1 MNLEELKKKM
11 DEEHYIYDDTLST
24 VLYVALQLGR
34 PLLIEGA
41 AGVGKTEV
49 AKVMAAALDRELV
62 RLQCYEG
69 LDESKALYEWN
80 YQKQL
85 LSIQVNMNA
94 QDREA
99 LTRSLFSDEYLLERP
114 LLKSIRSEKPVVLL
128 IDEIDKAD
136 EEFEAFLLELLSE
149 MQVTIPEVGTI
160 RANSVPFVV
169 LTSNRARPL
178 SEALRRRCAYLYI
191 EYPDMEKELAI
202 LRAKLPHVDDRL
214 CAQVALA
221 VQKLRSNEVILKKPS
236 IAETL
241 DWAAAL
247 DALGIR
253 ELTPDALRKT
263 AGFVLKNNEDMAAL
277 ARQTAD
283 KLDAMGI
290 KFKVVN
296 VVDLVKLQSAK
307 ENNEALS
314 DEEFAELFTEDK
326 PVLFAYHSYARDV
339 RGLIYDR
346 PNHDNFNVHG
356 YEEQGSTTTPYDMV
370 RVNNIDRYELQAEA
384 LRMIDAD
391 KYADKINELEAFRQE
406 AFQFAVDNG
415 YDHPDYTDWVYSGVN
430 TNKQGAVSATAA
442 TAGDNE

>member
-1 MNLEELKKKM
+1 M
-11 DEEHYIYDDTLST
+11 
-24 VLYVALQLGR
+24 
-34 PLLIEGA
+34 
-41 AGVGKTEV
+41 GKTEV

-277 ARQTAD
+277 
-283 KLDAMGI
+283 DA
-290 KFKVVN
+290 
-296 VVDLVKLQSAK
+296 
-307 ENNEALS
+307 
-314 DEEFAELFTEDK
+314 EETGGCHCGGCEG
-326 PVLFAYHSYARDV
+326 H
-339 RGLIYDR
+339 
-346 PNHDNFNVHG
+346 HHG
-356 YEEQGSTTTPYDMV
+356 
-370 RVNNIDRYELQAEA
+370 
-384 LRMIDAD
+384 
-391 KYADKINELEAFRQE
+391 
-406 AFQFAVDNG
+406 
-415 YDHPDYTDWVYSGVN
+415 
-430 TNKQGAVSATAA
+430 
-442 TAGDNE
+442 

>member
-1 MNLEELKKKM
+1 MELELLKQKM
-11 DEEHYIYDDTLST
+11 DEAHYIYDETMAT

-49 AKVMAAALDRELV
+49 AKVMAGALDRDLV

-85 LSIQVNMNA
+85 LSIQVNQAN
-94 QDREA
+94 QDKEA
-99 LTRSLFSDEYLLERP
+99 LTKSLFSDEYLLERP
-114 LLKSIRSEKPVVLL
+114 LLQSIRSQKEVVLL

-149 MQVTIPEVGTI
+149 MQVTIPEVGTLK
-160 RANSVPFVV
+160 AKTVPFVV
-169 LTSNRARPL
+169 LTSNRTRPL

-214 CAQVALA
+214 CAQVAMA
-221 VQKLRSNEVILKKPS
+221 VQKLRANETILKKPS

-253 ELTPDALRKT
+253 ELTPDALRQT
-263 AGFVLKNNEDMAAL
+263 AGFVLKNNDDIAA
-277 ARQTAD
+277 
-283 KLDAMGI
+283 M
-290 KFKVVN
+290 
-296 VVDLVKLQSAK
+296 
-307 ENNEALS
+307 
-314 DEEFAELFTEDK
+314 DEVHQCHD
-326 PVLFAYHSYARDV
+326 HSC
-339 RGLIYDR
+339 GCQG
-346 PNHDNFNVHG
+346 HHHG
-356 YEEQGSTTTPYDMV
+356 
-370 RVNNIDRYELQAEA
+370 
-384 LRMIDAD
+384 
-391 KYADKINELEAFRQE
+391 
-406 AFQFAVDNG
+406 
-415 YDHPDYTDWVYSGVN
+415 
-430 TNKQGAVSATAA
+430 
-442 TAGDNE
+442 

>member
-1 MNLEELKKKM
+1 MQINELKQKM
-11 DEEHYIYDDTLST
+11 DQAHYIYDDTLAT
-24 VLYVALQLGR
+24 VLAVALQLGR

-85 LSIQVNMNA
+85 LAIQVNMNQ
-94 QDREA
+94 QDKDA
-99 LTRSLFSDEYLLERP
+99 LTRELFSDEYLLERP

-136 EEFEAFLLELLSE
+136 EEFEAFLLELLSD
-149 MQVTIPEVGTI
+149 MQVTIPESGTI
-160 RANSVPFVV
+160 KARSTPFVV

-221 VQKLRSNEVILKKPS
+221 VQKLRSNESILKKPS

-253 ELTPDALRKT
+253 ELTPDALRQT
-263 AGFVLKNNEDMAAL
+263 AGFVLKNSEDFAAL
-277 ARQTAD
+277 EQT
-283 KLDAMGI
+283 
-290 KFKVVN
+290 
-296 VVDLVKLQSAK
+296 
-307 ENNEALS
+307 
-314 DEEFAELFTEDK
+314 
-326 PVLFAYHSYARDV
+326 
-339 RGLIYDR
+339 
-346 PNHDNFNVHG
+346 
-356 YEEQGSTTTPYDMV
+356 
-370 RVNNIDRYELQAEA
+370 QAE
-384 LRMIDAD
+384 
-391 KYADKINELEAFRQE
+391 EHTCHCGGCE
-406 AFQFAVDNG
+406 G
-415 YDHPDYTDWVYSGVN
+415 HSHG
-430 TNKQGAVSATAA
+430 
-442 TAGDNE
+442 

>member
-1 MNLEELKKKM
+1 MNLAELKSKM
-11 DEEHYIYDDTLST
+11 DEAHYIYDDTLAT
-24 VLYVALQLGR
+24 VLAVALELGR

-41 AGVGKTEV
+41 AGVGKTEI
-49 AKVMAAALDRELV
+49 AKVMASALDRDLV

-85 LSIQVNMNA
+85 LSIQVNMA
-94 QDREA
+94 SQDRES
-99 LTRSLFSDEYLLERP
+99 LTQSLFTDAYLLERP

-160 RANSVPFVV
+160 RAKTIPFVI

-191 EYPDMEKELAI
+191 QYPDMEKELSI

-221 VQKLRSNEVILKKPS
+221 VQKLRSNETILKKPS

-253 ELTPDALRKT
+253 ELTPDALRST
-263 AGFVLKNNEDMAAL
+263 AGFILKNSEDLAAL
-277 ARQTAD
+277 QE
-283 KLDAMGI
+283 M
-290 KFKVVN
+290 
-296 VVDLVKLQSAK
+296 
-307 ENNEALS
+307 
-314 DEEFAELFTEDK
+314 EEEDHHC
-326 PVLFAYHSYARDV
+326 ACGGNCGEHS
-339 RGLIYDR
+339 
-346 PNHDNFNVHG
+346 HG
-356 YEEQGSTTTPYDMV
+356 
-370 RVNNIDRYELQAEA
+370 
-384 LRMIDAD
+384 
-391 KYADKINELEAFRQE
+391 
-406 AFQFAVDNG
+406 
-415 YDHPDYTDWVYSGVN
+415 
-430 TNKQGAVSATAA
+430 
-442 TAGDNE
+442 